1 MSRPVRATPL
11 PSERQLLHR
20 AGGPANF
27 KPGKGGAAGG
37 ETRDKVGSG
46 WDRLVP
52 SSSRLSASAAA
63 PPPPDKV
70 EIDDYEDDDDAPKIN
85 PARLAPQAG
94 SNASR
99 WAAAPHAIQ
108 RTSSQHSASASRQ
121 PKGPPS
127 PSTSQTGTPRNGS
140 PNTTTNGQRRGGTST
155 SRWATPASSA
165 APSQP
170 RTPAPAATL
179 NTPPQTSA
187 ARPQAAQ
194 TVNTSRPPP
203 PPTTA
208 ARGAPRPSPRSA
220 PPRPEPTLPAPD
232 PPAVSPPEP
241 VTVAVEVTSQ
251 SNELQQQDQQQ
262 QPHLART
269 TKPTIASAVPPAP
282 VAARPPSK
290 TTTASATPTVPTM
303 PPTANANGPGGGG
316 GGQGGA
322 ALNPRSLLPDRNRVA
337 TGGARKEKK
346 SPEELEALMAAMRL
360 KNEEAMK
367 KRLKAEED
375 KKKFDEIAEAER
387 KRSEE
392 LERKLREERER
403 IVREEKERKQR
414 TVELQREINRAREEA
429 AQRKL
434 ALIEGRAWDAEKLER
449 ERDPFGEGG
458 SGREL
463 QYPSHERR
471 FAAAADQERGD
482 EADVRPGQGGGGGG
496 GEVAISE
503 EEARRRDGVTNDE
516 QAWETVQ
523 HFEGKGRAQLVV
535 K

>member
-179 NTPPQTSA
+179 NTPPQTVRIASFVVSCLDPMCSLPPPTLPRSVVTQSA

-194 TVNTSRPPP
+194 TVNTSRPP

-241 VTVAVEVTSQ
+241 VAVAVEVTSP

-269 TKPTIASAVPPAP
+269 TNPAVASAVPPAP
-282 VAARPPSK
+282 LAARPPSK

-303 PPTANANGPGGGG
+303 PPTANANGGGGGG

-337 TGGARKEKK
+337 TGGARKVRRPI
-346 SPEELEALMAAMRL
+346 SLSLSLSTSLLE
-360 KNEEAMK
+360 
-367 KRLKAEED
+367 
-375 KKKFDEIAEAER
+375 
-387 KRSEE
+387 
-392 LERKLREERER
+392 
-403 IVREEKERKQR
+403 
-414 TVELQREINRAREEA
+414 
-429 AQRKL
+429 
-434 ALIEGRAWDAEKLER
+434 
-449 ERDPFGEGG
+449 
-458 SGREL
+458 
-463 QYPSHERR
+463 
-471 FAAAADQERGD
+471 
-482 EADVRPGQGGGGGG
+482 
-496 GEVAISE
+496 
-503 EEARRRDGVTNDE
+503 
-516 QAWETVQ
+516 
-523 HFEGKGRAQLVV
+523 
-535 K
+535 